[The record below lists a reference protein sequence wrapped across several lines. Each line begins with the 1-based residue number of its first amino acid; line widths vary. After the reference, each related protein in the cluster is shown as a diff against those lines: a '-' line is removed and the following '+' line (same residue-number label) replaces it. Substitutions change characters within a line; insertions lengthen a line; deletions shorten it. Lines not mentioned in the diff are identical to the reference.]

1 MLFRSAGEVPAIGT
15 TNVELQK
22 RIEAAYI
29 KAGIFKKQGLKL
41 AVRPVQYAPINVYVQ
56 GAVFGPGRSVI
67 NNIKDSDKTE
77 KVLTKYGDAPL
88 DRYIPSALHSAGGVR
103 PDADVSRIT
112 LIRGSMR
119 FELDWRGAFT
129 GDDVEDMALIEGD
142 RLFVPEAPCFQSG
155 LIRPSQ
161 ITPPGIRVLSS
172 NLTQPAQHNAG
183 SAVTKDST
191 SLPYGT
197 RFLAGLIGANCV
209 GGTRAVNAER
219 HAVLISRNPKTQQT
233 EVIQR
238 SIEELVR
245 SADRDA
251 INPHLMPDDAIA
263 CYDSKTTEFRE
274 VMSSLGGILQNVTT
288 AHGYRKW

>member
-1 MLFRSAGEVPAIGT
+1 MSNTIQP
-15 TNVELQK
+15 
-22 RIEAAYI
+22 
-29 KAGIFKKQGLKL
+29 
-41 AVRPVQYAPINVYVQ
+41 
-56 GAVFGPGRSVI
+56 
-67 NNIKDSDKTE
+67 
-77 KVLTKYGDAPL
+77 
-88 DRYIPSALHSAGGVR
+88 
-103 PDADVSRIT
+103 
-112 LIRGSMR
+112 
-119 FELDWRGAFT
+119 
-129 GDDVEDMALIEGD
+129 
-142 RLFVPEAPCFQSG
+142 
-155 LIRPSQ
+155 
-161 ITPPGIRVLSS
+161 VLS
-172 NLTQPAQHNAG
+172 NAN
-183 SAVTKDST
+183 AAINKDST
-191 SLPYGT
+191 GLPYGT
-197 RFLAGLIGANCV
+197 RFLGGIVVANCV